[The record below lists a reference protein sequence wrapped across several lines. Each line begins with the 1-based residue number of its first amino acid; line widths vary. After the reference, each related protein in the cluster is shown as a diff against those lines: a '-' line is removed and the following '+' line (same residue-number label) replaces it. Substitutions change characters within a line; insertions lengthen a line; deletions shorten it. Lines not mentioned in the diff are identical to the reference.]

1 MFTRATL
8 TARERMVKRSIPC
21 IDAEAPCGP
30 EKQKARNLW
39 GAGLI
44 PQEGREE
51 TGIFS
56 RSVVTPD
63 C

>member
-44 PQEGREE
+44 PQEGRGRDRYLLKKRCD
-51 TGIFS
+51 T
-56 RSVVTPD
+56 
-63 C
+63 